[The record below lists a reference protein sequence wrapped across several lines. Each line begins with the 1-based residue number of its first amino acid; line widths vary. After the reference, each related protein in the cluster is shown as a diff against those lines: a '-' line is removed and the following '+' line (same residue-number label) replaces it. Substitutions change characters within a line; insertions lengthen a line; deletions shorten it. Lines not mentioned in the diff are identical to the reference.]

1 MPYRFLGDSGL
12 LVSKL
17 GLGSW
22 VDISEAY
29 TADRWYEM
37 MKLAFEHG
45 VNLFDNAETYGD
57 GLAEK
62 NMGFAVKKGVDDG
75 VWSREDLV
83 ITTKLFFGAKR
94 FDHAGPNDRGLS
106 RKHIVEGTKASL
118 RRLEL
123 DYVDVVFCHQ
133 LDQYTPV
140 EETVRAMN
148 FVIEQG
154 WAFYWG
160 TSSWSAAQI
169 IEACEIAD
177 RLGLIRPVVEQ
188 PEYNLLE
195 RFRVEFEYADLYKK
209 YKLGLT
215 TWSPLAFG
223 ILTGKYSTGTPEG
236 SRMENPFYK
245 AFVTDFNGRVAKA
258 DKLKPIADEL
268 GVSRAQLALAWCVSN
283 ENVSSV
289 LMGAK
294 TTDQLE
300 DNLKV
305 LGMLDK
311 LTSEVKAKID
321 DIMPI
326 EDKQPEQT
334 ESSSLRAQYL

>member
-1 MPYRFLGDSGL
+1 
-12 LVSKL
+12 
-17 GLGSW
+17 SW
-22 VDISEAY
+22 TDISESY
-29 TADRWYEM
+29 TPDRWYEM
-37 MKLAFEHG
+37 MKLAFGHG

-62 NMGFAVKKGVDDG
+62 NMGFAVKKGIAEG
-75 VWSREDLV
+75 IWSREDLV
-83 ITTKLFFGAKR
+83 ITTKMFFGAKR
-94 FDHAGPNDRGLS
+94 YDLAGPNDRGLG
-106 RKHIVEGTKASL
+106 RKHIIEGTKASL
-118 RRLEL
+118 KRLEL
-123 DYVDVVFCHQ
+123 DYVDVIFCHQ
-133 LDQYTPV
+133 QDEHTPI

-160 TSSWSAAQI
+160 TSNWSAAAI
-169 IEACEIAD
+169 TEACDIAD

-195 RFRVEFEYADLYKK
+195 RSRVEVEYDGLYKK

-215 TWSPLAFG
+215 TWAPLAFG
-223 ILTGKYSTGTPEG
+223 FLTGKYSSGVPEG
-236 SRMENPFYK
+236 SRMENPLYK
-245 AFVTDFNGRVAKA
+245 SFVGDFDIRVAKA

-268 GVSRAQLALAWCVSN
+268 GMTLAQLALAWCVSN

-294 TTDQLE
+294 TTSQLE

-305 LGMLDK
+305 LGMLDS
-311 LTSEVKAKID
+311 LTPEVKAK
-321 DIMPI
+321 M
-326 EDKQPEQT
+326 DKIVPSENKPKQGGY
-334 ESSSLRAQYL
+334 SVRAQHLLSICRCPNDCE